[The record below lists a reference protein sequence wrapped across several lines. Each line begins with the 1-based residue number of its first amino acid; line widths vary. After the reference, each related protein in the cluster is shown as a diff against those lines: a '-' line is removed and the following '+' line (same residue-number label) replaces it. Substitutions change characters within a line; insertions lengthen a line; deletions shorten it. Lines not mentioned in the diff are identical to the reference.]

1 MKPFRVTNEQ
11 VLAEI
16 KCYQGEGCI
25 GCPFYGLDDCDSA
38 RGNDFNMYHDLL
50 DSRELIDKQE
60 ALIKEMRKYFEDLSY
75 NSNYPTQTLTMVELE
90 KLTNINHQTALL
102 FLEKT
107 KDYA

>member
-11 VLAEI
+11 I
-16 KCYQGEGCI
+16 KIDLMLY
-25 GCPFYGLDDCDSA
+25 DDDIECA
-38 RGNDFNMYHDLL
+38 KYAADLL

-75 NSNYPTQTLTMVELE
+75 NSNYPTQILTMVELE